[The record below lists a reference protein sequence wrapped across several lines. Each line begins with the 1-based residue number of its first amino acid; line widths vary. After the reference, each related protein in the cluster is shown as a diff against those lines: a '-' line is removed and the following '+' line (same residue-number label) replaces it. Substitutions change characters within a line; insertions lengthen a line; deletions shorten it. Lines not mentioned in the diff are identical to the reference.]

1 MGLKDKIVHI
11 KLVYKE
17 KFRNSYSRQL
27 LRLGKM
33 LLKRPVASM
42 GNGAIKVFLGL
53 TYRCQC
59 NCIHCSSGLFE
70 KSEGKELATS
80 ECEDVIDQVNK
91 LPSIFTVVSFFG
103 GEPLLRDDIYHLIK
117 YTSARGIFCEA
128 ESNGILLSVPN
139 VKKLRKSGLH
149 HLFVSIDS
157 PDPEEHNTLR
167 KKKECF
173 NLAIQGIKN
182 CVKEGLSCSISTY
195 TRKNKIY
202 NGDLE
207 KIIELG
213 KELKVTSIRF
223 IRPILTG
230 KFINSTEERLSL
242 EEEEQVKK
250 LLRPDFVYLETTHCY
265 SKEIPDA
272 CPAFQK
278 KTVYVSPYGDIQ
290 PCPLAPLQ
298 FGNIRNE
305 SFITIINKMW
315 NDPMFQYKLQRV
327 HLGDDCPMND
337 LKFRDKY
344 IVNSN
349 DKLIVKI

>member
-1 MGLKDKIVHI
+1 MSFKDKIANI
-11 KLVYKE
+11 KLQYKE

-27 LRLGKM
+27 LRLGKT
-33 LLKRPVASM
+33 LLKRPIPAM
-42 GNGAIKVFLGL
+42 HKGAIKVFLGL

-70 KSEGKELATS
+70 KSEDKELTTR
-80 ECEDVIDQVNK
+80 ECENVIDQINK

-117 YTSARGIFCEA
+117 YTSARGMFCEA
-128 ESNGILLSVPN
+128 ESNGILLSTPN
-139 VKKLRKSGLH
+139 VKKLKQSGLH
-149 HLFVSIDS
+149 HIFVSIDS
-157 PDPEEHNTLR
+157 PDPKAHNLAR
-167 KKKECF
+167 KKEECF
-173 NLAIQGIKN
+173 SLAIQGIKN
-182 CVKEGLSCSISTY
+182 CVQEGLSCSISTY

-202 NGDLE
+202 NGDLAR
-207 KIIELG
+207 IIELG
-213 KELKVTSIRF
+213 KELKVASIRF

-230 KFINSTEERLSL
+230 KFIKSQDERLSL

-250 LLRPDFVYLETTHCY
+250 LLRPDFVYLESTHCY
-265 SKEIPDA
+265 SKEIPDL
-272 CPAFQK
+272 CPAFAK

-305 SFITIINKMW
+305 PLIAIIDRMW
-315 NDPMFQYKLQRV
+315 NDPMFQHKLQRA

-337 LKFRDKY
+337 AKFREKY

-349 DKLIVKI
+349 DKLIVKV